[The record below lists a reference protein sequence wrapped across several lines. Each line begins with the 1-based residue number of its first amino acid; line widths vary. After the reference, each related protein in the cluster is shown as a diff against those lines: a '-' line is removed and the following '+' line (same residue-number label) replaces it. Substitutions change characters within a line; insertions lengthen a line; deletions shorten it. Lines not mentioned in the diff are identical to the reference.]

1 MAYREQIT
9 VALIRDNG
17 ERRSWCLPRGLFR
30 ALVVFFV
37 LLVPLCA
44 VLLWQTCGLWQE
56 NAALT
61 AALDKAEQS
70 LGTAQAT
77 AQRLHDL
84 EVLLEEERL
93 AGREHVLRNLMAWN
107 RKKGGQAGKAPSTQ
121 PAQAAQPAQP
131 QPPQQPS
138 QPAAGDAPVDA
149 PANAPAAA
157 AASADGAAGPEAAA
171 PADSDAPT
179 ADKAENPAQQPDDGA
194 DEQFQGVDLGY
205 VKVSNV
211 TARQVHARRL
221 RIALD
226 LRNTEKQAVASG
238 TVEAILLTAD
248 GERTNLEYTVED
260 AGHFRISSFKRAV
273 LISRLAS
280 HQSLANAQ
288 VLLEVRNHEHT
299 LVYSNL
305 YPVEH

>member
-1 MAYREQIT
+1 MSYREQIT
-9 VALIRDNG
+9 IALIRDNG
-17 ERRSWCLPRGLFR
+17 ERRSRCLSRRLFLC
-30 ALVVFFV
+30 LVAFFV

-44 VLLWQTCGLWQE
+44 LLLWQVCGLWQE
-56 NAALT
+56 NGRLAAALER
-61 AALDKAEQS
+61 AEQS
-70 LGTAQAT
+70 LGAAQAT
-77 AQRLHDL
+77 ALRLHDL

-93 AGREHVLRNLMAWN
+93 EGREYVLRNLA
-107 RKKGGQAGKAPSTQ
+107 RKKPGQGGPVGQAPSTEPKAEQ
-121 PAQAAQPAQP
+121 AVSEGAPASAGNGAEAASSDADKTSGAETAIPAP
-131 QPPQQPS
+131 TVPAVAEKAADKGEGSPQQP
-138 QPAAGDAPVDA
+138 
-149 PANAPAAA
+149 
-157 AASADGAAGPEAAA
+157 E
-171 PADSDAPT
+171 
-179 ADKAENPAQQPDDGA
+179 DGA

-205 VKVSNV
+205 VKVGNV
-211 TARQVHARRL
+211 TARQVQARRL

-260 AGHFRISSFKRAV
+260 AGHFRIASFKRAV
-273 LISRLAS
+273 LLSRLAS

-305 YPVEH
+305 YPVVQ

>member
-1 MAYREQIT
+1 MSYREQIT
-9 VALIRDNG
+9 IALIRDNG
-17 ERRSWCLPRGLFR
+17 ERRSRCLSRRLFLC
-30 ALVVFFV
+30 LVAFFV

-44 VLLWQTCGLWQE
+44 LLLWQVCGLWQE
-56 NAALT
+56 NGRLAAALER
-61 AALDKAEQS
+61 AEQS
-70 LGTAQAT
+70 LGAAQAT
-77 AQRLHDL
+77 ALRLHDL

-93 AGREHVLRNLMAWN
+93 EGREYVLRNLA
-107 RKKGGQAGKAPSTQ
+107 RKKPGQGGPVGQAPSTEPRAES
-121 PAQAAQPAQP
+121 PAVTDNAATADAAPAVEADK
-131 QPPQQPS
+131 
-138 QPAAGDAPVDA
+138 PAGPDTDAPETPATPDTPGAPDA
-149 PANAPAAA
+149 PA
-157 AASADGAAGPEAAA
+157 
-171 PADSDAPT
+171 T
-179 ADKAENPAQQPDDGA
+179 ADKGEGSSQQPEDGA

-211 TARQVHARRL
+211 TARQVQARRL

-248 GERTNLEYTVED
+248 GDRTNLEYTVED
-260 AGHFRISSFKRAV
+260 AGNFRISSFKRAV